1 MSVVYASKR
10 LKSSPEKQHHKEGW
24 VVLAIFRLHVCGSPF
39 VEELCIK
46 KEKNI
51 QIWGDFSP
59 LNNSL

>member
-1 MSVVYASKR
+1 MVLAILDYMYAN
-10 LKSSPEKQHHKEGW
+10 LQHHKGGW
-24 VVLAIFRLHVCGSPF
+24 KVLAIFRLHICESPF
-39 VEELCIK
+39 EEELCIK